1 MARGLEMLFSRDFKD
16 RVTRARNPYEGER
29 PSKKVRSI
37 LRSYPL
43 NGILKKSFYDIE
55 KNGKLDE

>member
-1 MARGLEMLFSRDFKD
+1 LFSRDFKD

-43 NGILKKSFYDIE
+43 DGILKKSFYDIE
-55 KNGKLDE
+55 KSGKLDE